1 MAYQKLQP
9 TQAAAVILS
18 DTINP
23 IDPSR
28 PNKTSGKADGNYTSA
43 LNNVKIATESYT
55 GLPGVV
61 ETGKLNVTSAS
72 PAVSFTDVKVG
83 DTIVNVTSDT
93 YVHVTAV
100 DSDKILSVSA
110 NVFDNL
116 TDTYK
121 VYTGG
126 FFTLGINVGDIVVNT
141 TTPAYAT
148 VTAVYS
154 ASLALSADIFGGAD
168 GYVIYQNTAQMNSNT
183 ESFVV
188 YVGGG
193 ADASNNIKVT
203 TAAGNDIVFSAFPKG
218 GFLPVQCLRVWST
231 GTLATN
237 VVALW

>member
-23 IDPSR
+23 INPSR
-28 PNKTSGKADGNYTSA
+28 PNKTSGTADGNYTSA
-43 LNNVKIATESYT
+43 LNNVTIATESYT

-61 ETGKLNVTSAS
+61 SPNKLNVTGAT
-72 PAVSFTDVKVG
+72 PPVSFTDVKVG
-83 DTIVNVTSDT
+83 DTIVNVTTDT

-110 NVFDNL
+110 DVFDDL
-116 TDTYK
+116 ADTYK

-126 FFTLGINVGDIVVNT
+126 FFDLGINIGDIVVNT

-154 ASLALSADIFGGAD
+154 ASLALSADIFGAAD
-168 GYVIYQNTAQMNSNT
+168 GYTIYQNTAQMNSNT
-183 ESFVV
+183 EPFVV

-193 ADASNNIKVT
+193 ATANQDIKVT
-203 TAAGNDIVFSAFPKG
+203 TAAGNDIVFSFFPKG
-218 GFLPVQCLRVWST
+218 GFLPIQCVRVWST
-231 GTLATN
+231 GTAATN

>member
-9 TQAAAVILS
+9 TQAADVILS

-23 IDPSR
+23 INPSR
-28 PNKTSGKADGNYTSA
+28 PNKTSGKADGNYTNA

-55 GLPGVV
+55 GSPGVV
-61 ETGKLNVTSAS
+61 SPNKLNVTGAT
-72 PAVSFTDVKVG
+72 PPVSFTDVKVG
-83 DTIVNVTSDT
+83 DTIVNVTSGL

-110 NVFDNL
+110 DVFDDL
-116 TDTYK
+116 ADTYK

-126 FFTLGINVGDIVVNT
+126 FFDLGINIGDIVVNT

-154 ASLALSADIFGGAD
+154 ASLTLSADIFGAAD
-168 GYVIYQNTAQMNSNT
+168 GYTIYQNTAQMNSNT
-183 ESFVV
+183 EPFVV

-193 ADASNNIKVT
+193 LTANQDIKVT
-203 TAAGNDIVFSAFPKG
+203 TAAGNDIVFSYFPKG
-218 GFLPVQCLRVWST
+218 GFLPVQCVRVWST
-231 GTLATN
+231 GTAATN

>member
-18 DTINP
+18 DKINP

-28 PNKTSGKADGNYTSA
+28 PNKTSGTADGNYTSA
-43 LNNVKIATESYT
+43 LNNVTIATESYT

-61 ETGKLNVTSAS
+61 DSGKLNVTGAT

-93 YVHVTAV
+93 YVYVTAV

-110 NVFDNL
+110 DVFDNL

-154 ASLALSADIFGGAD
+154 ASLALSADIFGAAD

-183 ESFVV
+183 EPFVV

-193 ADASNNIKVT
+193 SGANQDIKVT
-203 TAAGNDIVFSAFPKG
+203 TAAGNDIVFSFFPKG
-218 GFLPVQCLRVWST
+218 GFLPVQCVRVWST
-231 GTLATN
+231 GTAATN